1 MKDAI
6 TGLMFFYI
14 VCFQIFFFSLK
25 KKKKF
30 KFFNYFLHWHDKSW
44 FLWQYFFTIKSNE
57 KKNYQLGKK
66 NPHLTDR
73 RIFSIFS
80 GSAPDDNIHI
90 QGFGNS
96 TLNNFWYF
104 RQKSTHLTPTQFQN
118 LNWKLLASVGQR
130 V

>member
-25 KKKKF
+25 KKEKLIFVAVFFHNQVKRTKKF
-30 KFFNYFLHWHDKSW
+30 QIGITYFPKL
-44 FLWQYFFTIKSNE
+44 
-57 KKNYQLGKK
+57 KKKL
-66 NPHLTDR
+66 HLTDR

-96 TLNNFWYF
+96 TLNNY
-104 RQKSTHLTPTQFQN
+104 
-118 LNWKLLASVGQR
+118 
-130 V
+130 

>member
-25 KKKKF
+25 KKR
-30 KFFNYFLHWHDKSW
+30 NSN
-44 FLWQYFFTIKSNE
+44 FTTIFYTDVTKVDFCGSIFSQSSQT

-66 NPHLTDR
+66 KPHLTDR

-96 TLNNFWYF
+96 TLNNF
-104 RQKSTHLTPTQFQN
+104 
-118 LNWKLLASVGQR
+118 
-130 V
+130 

>member
-25 KKKKF
+25 KKKRNSNFTTIFYTDVTKVDF
-30 KFFNYFLHWHDKSW
+30 CGRKNLKKKKRHW
-44 FLWQYFFTIKSNE
+44 
-57 KKNYQLGKK
+57 
-66 NPHLTDR
+66 TDR

-96 TLNNFWYF
+96 TLNNF
-104 RQKSTHLTPTQFQN
+104 
-118 LNWKLLASVGQR
+118 
-130 V
+130 